1 MMNNSASE
9 RGTQLPPR
17 IPGEKTI
24 SYGELLFRE
33 MIAIE
38 ILAVVLV
45 CLALVFNAPLEQ
57 LADPLHTANPAK
69 APWYFTGL

>member
-1 MMNNSASE
+1 MMNNFPSE
-9 RGTQLPPR
+9 HGTRLPAR

-45 CLALVFNAPLEQ
+45 CLALVWNAPLEQ
-57 LADPLHTANPAK
+57 LS
-69 APWYFTGL
+69 